1 MDLSR
6 ETFWVVDVEGNG
18 AKPPEIVEIAIVEVR
33 DLTLQQRRMEWLV
46 KPQAPISPLVTRIHG
61 ITDEDV
67 AQSPDIEDIADDIL
81 TWTADGKVLG
91 HNVKVDVDA
100 IKRAIPTW
108 QPTMAIDTLKLAKLV
123 LPGRTSYSL
132 ENLGD
137 NLGLSKIAAQESGKE
152 QHSALFDSI
161 LTGLLFIHLMSEL
174 PERLR
179 QPTLTDCDI
188 LNSSQ
193 GKLLL

>member
-6 ETFWVVDVEGNG
+6 DTFWVIDVEGNG

-46 KPQAPISPLVTRIHG
+46 KPQAPISPQVTRIHG

-67 AQSPDIEDIADDIL
+67 AQSPDIEEIADDIV
-81 TWTADGKVLG
+81 TWTSDGKVLG

-100 IKRAIPTW
+100 ITRAIPMW
-108 QPTMAIDTLKLAKLV
+108 RPTMAVDTLKLAKLV
-123 LPGRTSYSL
+123 LPGRTSYRLESL
-132 ENLGD
+132 GA
-137 NLGLSKIAAQESGKE
+137 NLGLSRIAERESGKE

-161 LTGLLFIHLMSEL
+161 LTGLLFIRLVSEL
-174 PERLR
+174 PKCRREKV
-179 QPTLTDCDI
+179 LTYCDI
-188 LNSSQ
+188 LNSNQ
-193 GKLLL
+193 GELLL